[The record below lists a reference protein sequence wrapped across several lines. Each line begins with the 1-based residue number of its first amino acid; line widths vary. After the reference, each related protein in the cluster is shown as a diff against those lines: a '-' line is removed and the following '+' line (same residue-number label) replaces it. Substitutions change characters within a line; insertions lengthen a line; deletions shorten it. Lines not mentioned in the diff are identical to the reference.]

1 MAGLPP
7 DGTSRP
13 ALFLNTLKVSAAVA
27 LISYVAANWLSAG
40 GLDQSNLGRLA
51 SAASRLTDDPVTTG
65 SITGSARQTRL
76 DPCAIPL
83 RR

>member
-7 DGTSRP
+7 DGGSRP
-13 ALFLNTLKVSAAVA
+13 TLLINTLKVITATA
-27 LISYVAANWLSAG
+27 LISYVTAHWLSAG
-40 GLDQSNLGRLA
+40 GLDRSHLGRLA
-51 SAASRLTDDPVTTG
+51 SAAMHRSDDPAVTG
-65 SITGSARQTRL
+65 SITSAGQTRL